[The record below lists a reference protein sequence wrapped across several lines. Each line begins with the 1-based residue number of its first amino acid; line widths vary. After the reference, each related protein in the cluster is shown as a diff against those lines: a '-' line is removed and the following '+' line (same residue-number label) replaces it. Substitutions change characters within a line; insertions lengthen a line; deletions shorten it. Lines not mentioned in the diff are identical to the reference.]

1 VACRIERKYWRKAQ
15 TQCKSA
21 FPLQIS
27 APFSRYA
34 LFARCIT
41 ANNETNQSSWSRDP
55 ACDISHRLLQLRS
68 SLLSSNINAVTSPTG
83 RKLSNMYNNTVPTY
97 LCDSNSF
104 SSTRSM
110 RSTTNGAAAVQ
121 RTRTRLDDRA
131 FSIAGPRVWNN
142 LPASLRQT
150 VSAAA
155 FKRQLKTYLYS
166 YYRRRIGNRT
176 QAFEWH

>member
-1 VACRIERKYWRKAQ
+1 
-15 TQCKSA
+15 
-21 FPLQIS
+21 
-27 APFSRYA
+27 
-34 LFARCIT
+34 
-41 ANNETNQSSWSRDP
+41 
-55 ACDISHRLLQLRS
+55 
-68 SLLSSNINAVTSPTG
+68 
-83 RKLSNMYNNTVPTY
+83 
-97 LCDSNSF
+97 
-104 SSTRSM
+104 M